1 MDVITY
7 LCFGQSGNAV
17 DEPDFHDPLIEAMH
31 NSTALVPVF
40 FHFKIIRKL
49 IMGMPPE
56 MAKKSA
62 PETAG
67 LINMQV
73 VRIYRIL
80 RTLPCNT
87 LCGIALKESPIAPQ
101 EANRPACQR
110 PGNPAD
116 LATQDNDLPHPTRP
130 QIA

>member
-1 MDVITY
+1 MDVITF

-17 DEPDFHDPLIEAMH
+17 QAPDFRDGLIEAMH

-56 MAKKSA
+56 LAKKSA

-67 LINMQV
+67 LINMQ
-73 VRIYRIL
+73 
-80 RTLPCNT
+80 
-87 LCGIALKESPIAPQ
+87 Q
-101 EANRPACQR
+101 ACLFF
-110 PGNPAD
+110 D
-116 LATQDNDLPHPTRP
+116 KLYDFFNDLLLEQVASQETN
-130 QIA
+130 

>member
-17 DEPDFHDPLIEAMH
+17 DEPDFHDGLVEAMH
-31 NSTALVPVF
+31 NSSALVPVF

-56 MAKKSA
+56 IAKKSA

-67 LINMQV
+67 LINMQQ
-73 VRIYRIL
+73 VRL
-80 RTLPCNT
+80 RGL
-87 LCGIALKESPIAPQ
+87 LIVF
-101 EANRPACQR
+101 
-110 PGNPAD
+110 NPVSK
-116 LATQDNDLPHPTRP
+116 Q
-130 QIA
+130 